1 MNKFDIIEF
10 NKMVEQGDLLALDYI
25 EEFLPEHLKE
35 LYKIVIELNYLLY
48 ISENSNILS
57 EIEPIYILKKN
68 ELFNNFLEYINKGV
82 INNEE

>member
-10 NKMVEQGDLLALDYI
+10 NKMQEQGDLLALDYI
-25 EEFLPEHLKE
+25 EEFLPENLKE
-35 LYKIVIELNYLLY
+35 LYRLVIELNYLLY

-68 ELFNNFLEYINKGV
+68 ELFNNFLDYIKGDDK
-82 INNEE
+82 